1 MKLFEKHLMD
11 KIEQTQNPKK
21 KERNWWSIPHPLREL
36 IFGWRIHCRKGKETT
51 SWPWRGERLALK
63 GCGQVS

>member
-1 MKLFEKHLMD
+1 MKHLME
-11 KIEQTQNPKK
+11 KIEQTQNQKK
-21 KERNWWSIPHPLREL
+21 KEKLVEYSPPLEKL

-51 SWPWRGERLALK
+51 SWFWRGERLALK